1 MQMPRLRHRLTADVL
16 LWAGSAVVILAAHG
30 GIAAAIANWPQPS
43 DPSGATTVAIIE
55 LTPISDESAA
65 EQANL
70 PVAPPEKVQPEPQ
83 EQEEVKP
90 EEPRP
95 EEEKVVVQPP
105 VPEAPPPE
113 PPPPEKAE
121 ITLPDPTP
129 PPPPKKPPPKKKMAT
144 ALAHVENVAR
154 RQNAKNIGVA
164 NHNPN
169 SMRNYA
175 ASIIRPHILR
185 FYNFP
190 ESAQAKGEHGSVVV
204 SFSITRSGRLISRRI
219 ARSSGHADLDSE
231 ALATL
236 QRAQPYPPPP
246 PDLTDQQFTFSLP
259 MNYNIR

>member
-1 MQMPRLRHRLTADVL
+1 MAMPRFRQGLTGDVL
-16 LWAGSAVVILAAHG
+16 LWAGSAVLVLAAHG
-30 GIAAAIANWPQPS
+30 GIAAAIVNWPQAS
-43 DPSGATTVAIIE
+43 DPSGAPMAAIIE
-55 LTPISDESAA
+55 LAPISEESAA

-70 PVAPPEKVQPEPQ
+70 PVAPPEEVQPEQQ
-83 EQEEVKP
+83 EQDEVKP
-90 EEPRP
+90 DEPKP
-95 EEEKVVVQPP
+95 EEEQVVEQPP
-105 VPEAPPPE
+105 ASEAPPPE

-129 PPPPKKPPPKKKMAT
+129 PPPPKKPPPKKKIAT
-144 ALAHVENVAR
+144 AVERAENVAR
-154 RQNAKNIGVA
+154 RQKAVNTGVA
-164 NHNPN
+164 THNPN
-169 SMRNYA
+169 SMRSYA
-175 ASIIRPHILR
+175 VSVIRPHILR

-190 ESAQAKGEHGSVVV
+190 ESARAKGEHGSVVV

-219 ARSSGHADLDSE
+219 AKSSGHAELDTE